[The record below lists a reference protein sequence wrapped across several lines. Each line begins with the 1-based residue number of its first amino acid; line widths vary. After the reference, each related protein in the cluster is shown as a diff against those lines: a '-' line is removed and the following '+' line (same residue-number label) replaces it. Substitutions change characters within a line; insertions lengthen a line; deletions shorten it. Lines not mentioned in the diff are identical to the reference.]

1 MTINQMWFDDGI
13 DNLDTYVPD
22 PIDFAREFV
31 RKTGQKSSPA
41 LYAALI
47 QEEQDEWRSA
57 YLKEQHLNELKE
69 LADLV
74 YVIFGYANV
83 MGWDLSE
90 ALHRVHEN
98 NLQRVIQDDGS
109 IKRREDGKI
118 MKNPNAPKVRLED
131 LLGEVE

>member
-1 MTINQMWFDDGI
+1 MSINQMWFEDWDAEE
-13 DNLDTYVPD
+13 LDTYVPD
-22 PIDFAREFV
+22 PIDFVREFA
-31 RKTGQKSSPA
+31 RKTEQTPTPA

-47 QEEQDEWRSA
+47 AEEHDEWRSA
-57 YLKEQHLNELKE
+57 YLKQQHLNELKE

-74 YVIFGYANV
+74 YVVFGYANA

-98 NLQRVIQDDGS
+98 NLARVIQDDGT

-118 MKNPNAPKVRLED
+118 IKNPNAPKISLED
-131 LLGEVE
+131 LI